1 MGWAK
6 GGGVENVNMGEG
18 TAGVGSGRESL
29 SRVDAGAQWVRSG
42 DKGVGPGE
50 GGWGAEEECQVR
62 R

>member
-1 MGWAK
+1 M
-6 GGGVENVNMGEG
+6 ENVNVGEG

-50 GGWGAEEECQVR
+50 GGGGAEEECQVR